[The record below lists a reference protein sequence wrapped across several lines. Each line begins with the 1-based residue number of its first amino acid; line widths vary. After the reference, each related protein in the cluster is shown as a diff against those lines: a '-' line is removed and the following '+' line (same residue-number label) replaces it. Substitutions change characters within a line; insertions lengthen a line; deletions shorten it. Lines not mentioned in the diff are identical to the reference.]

1 MKRAIS
7 RRQFLHYFSMGSAAA
22 LLAACQPTPTPAP
35 PPTKAAAP
43 TAAPASTT
51 APVATAV
58 PKATTVPATKQPLTI
73 SYWVE
78 LNSNVAATCKNYGE
92 MTCYKELEKRT
103 GVKVEFQH
111 PPTGSGQALEQFNL
125 IVASGK
131 YPDVI
136 EYGWLGAPGGP
147 SKYIKEKVIHKLND
161 IIDKQ
166 SPNLKKVLTD
176 HPDWRKQ
183 VNTDD
188 GEMFVFPFLRGD
200 PFLLVFYG
208 PVARGDWMEKL
219 KIQTPK
225 TLDDWHTML
234 LAFKQKDPNGNG
246 KADEIPFTLNRA
258 GGKHTSISN
267 GSAFV
272 GAWGIA
278 WEWYHVNNVVKYG
291 PLQPE
296 FKEFLTLL
304 AGWYKDGLIDP
315 EYISA
320 DKKAMDAKWTNHQ
333 LGSGC
338 EYTGSGIG
346 YLMGLMK
353 GKDPNFKVLGLPYPV
368 LKAGD
373 KPLLGQRDNVYTGV
387 GAAITTACKRVDDVA
402 QWLDYAYGPEGHML
416 FNFGVEGTSYTMVN
430 GYPTYTA
437 DVMRNPKGLPVNQ
450 GMGQHARSNHNGP
463 FVQDRRYME
472 QYSELPEQK
481 AAITTWTEPSNER
494 LMPPV
499 TATQDES
506 KKFASVMNDV
516 RTRFEEAFDKI
527 VTGAEPVS
535 SWDAVIGQFK
545 QMGMDEAVKIRQA
558 GLDRYNKR

>member
-1 MKRAIS
+1 MKATVS
-7 RRQFLHYFSMGSAAA
+7 RRQFLSYLGMGSAAA
-22 LLAACQPTPTPAP
+22 LLAACQPTPTPKP
-35 PPTKAAAP
+35 KPQPTKAPVSQA
-43 TAAPASTT
+43 TRAPA
-51 APVATAV
+51 ATAV
-58 PKATTVPATKQPLTI
+58 PPTAPPPTKQPLTI
-73 SYWVE
+73 TYWVE
-78 LNSNVAATCKNYGE
+78 LNSNVAATRKNYGE
-92 MTCYKELEKRT
+92 LTCYVELEKRT

-111 PPTGSGQALEQFNL
+111 PPTASGQAREQFNL

-136 EYGWLGAPGGP
+136 EYGWLSAPGGP
-147 SKYIKEKVIHKLND
+147 SKYIKEKVIHRLNE

-166 SPNLKKVLTD
+166 APNLKKILTD

-183 VNTDD
+183 VTTDD
-188 GEMFVFPFLRGD
+188 GDMFVFPFLRGD
-200 PFLLVFYG
+200 PYLLVFFG
-208 PVARGDWMEKL
+208 PVARGDWLEKL

-225 TLDDWHTML
+225 TLDDWRAML

-246 KADEIPFTLNRA
+246 KADEIPFTINRA
-258 GGKHTSISN
+258 GGKHTALTTSH
-267 GSAFV
+267 AFV
-272 GAWGIA
+272 GAWGMTMT
-278 WEWYHVNNVVKYG
+278 WYQDKGTVKYA
-291 PLQPE
+291 PIQPE
-296 FKEFLTLL
+296 FKEFLKLL

-346 YLMGLMK
+346 YLMGLMQ
-353 GKDPNFKVLGLPYPV
+353 GKDPNFKVVGLPYPV

-373 KPLLGQRDNVYTGV
+373 KPMLGQRDNVFTGV

-416 FNFGVEGTSYTMVN
+416 FNFGVEGISYTMVN
-430 GYPTYTA
+430 GYPTYTD
-437 DVMRNPKGLPVNQ
+437 DVMKNPKGLPVNQ

-472 QYSELPEQK
+472 QYAALPEQK

-494 LMPPV
+494 LLPPI
-499 TATQDES
+499 TPTQDES

-516 RTRFEEAFDKI
+516 QTRFEEAFDKV
-527 VTGAEPVS
+527 VTGAEPADG
-535 SWDAVIGQFK
+535 WDKVVAQFK
-545 QMGMDEAVKIRQA
+545 QMGIEDAIKIQQA
-558 GLDRYNKR
+558 ALERYNKR